1 MPFVAASEVAVV
13 IEVFWWICKL
23 KTTIDRI
30 GRVTPAAWLARLRH
44 DLVKRLLWPARDR
57 SEMGGAPAPGEL
69 VPSLIDGEGR
79 PVSAEALWQSMR
91 ADAPGGV
98 PAQALDAFG
107 SAHAR
112 ALAAAAAG
120 DVARVLAF
128 EADVDALAQVV
139 RSLDGTG

>member
-1 MPFVAASEVAVV
+1 M
-13 IEVFWWICKL
+13 
-23 KTTIDRI
+23 TIDRI
-30 GRVTPAAWLARLRH
+30 NRVTPADWLARLRH

-79 PVSAEALWQSMR
+79 PVTAESLWQAMR
-91 ADAPGGV
+91 ADAPAGL
-98 PAQALDAFG
+98 PAAALDAFAAALG
-107 SAHAR
+107 R

-128 EADVDALAQVV
+128 EADVEALAALV
-139 RSLDGTG
+139 RSLDGAS